1 MRLGVKARRR
11 RADAPA
17 TTAVQ
22 RIAGVGAI
30 VGKFEK
36 KEQPSVAILKKIL
49 IGLVALIVVFVVVGF
64 LLPRQFKVEREV
76 TITAPQI
83 PVYQM
88 VSAPTNWP
96 KWAVWNKRDP
106 NMKLTFSGTGAGA
119 GAKWSWESKTEGN
132 GAMEF
137 TEADSPRRIVYRLS
151 FPDMGMESKGELKLT
166 AINDS
171 VTKVTWNNEGDF
183 GANPAMRYLGLFMDK
198 LVGPDFEA
206 GLASLKVL
214 LEKQVADELKA
225 NAEAAASATP
235 AAEPPAAT
243 QPAAPPATPAK

>member
-1 MRLGVKARRR
+1 M
-11 RADAPA
+11 
-17 TTAVQ
+17 
-22 RIAGVGAI
+22 
-30 VGKFEK
+30 
-36 KEQPSVAILKKIL
+36 AILKKIL
-49 IGLVALIVVFVVVGF
+49 IGLVALIVLFVVVGF
-64 LLPRQFKVEREV
+64 LLPRQFKVEREI

-166 AINDS
+166 AVNDS

-183 GANPAMRYLGLFMDK
+183 GANPVMRYFGLFMDK

-206 GLASLKVL
+206 GLSSLKTLV
-214 LEKQVADELKA
+214 EKQVADELKA
-225 NAEAAASATP
+225 KAESAAAAPAAPATTDAAPAATP
-235 AAEPPAAT
+235 AT
-243 QPAAPPATPAK
+243 GTPAK